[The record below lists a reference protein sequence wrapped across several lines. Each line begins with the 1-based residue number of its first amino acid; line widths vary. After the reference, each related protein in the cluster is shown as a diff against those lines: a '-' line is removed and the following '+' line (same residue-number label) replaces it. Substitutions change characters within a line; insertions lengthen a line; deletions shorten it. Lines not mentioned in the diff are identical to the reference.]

1 MSDSQAPDARTS
13 GSPSLSEQAASTA
26 LFGSNAPYIEALY
39 EQYLQDPQSV
49 ADRWREYFQGIA
61 PDRSTERAHG
71 PLLAQ
76 LEQRAQ
82 LPRGVA
88 APAGAD
94 GVDGDKQAA
103 VARLLQ
109 IYSNRGHL
117 VADIDP
123 LGLLQRPRPRVL
135 ELEYTGLKS
144 ADLDTEFSTGMRV
157 DAMPRRAKLRE
168 ILEQMERIYHGHI
181 GAEFAHVSDSEER
194 LWLQDE
200 FQRGR
205 LQQKFTAEERRNI
218 LWQLT
223 AAEGLERYLHT
234 KYVGQKRFSL
244 EGGDAL
250 IPLLDDLVQRGGDAK
265 IEEFVFGMAHR
276 GRLNVLVNV
285 LGKSPSQLFSEF
297 EGKYD
302 VNHLQGSGDVKY
314 HKGFSA
320 DLKTAGGNVHVALA
334 FNPSHLEIVNPV
346 VEGSVRARQERRGD
360 AEGNRVMP
368 VLIHGDAAFAGQG
381 VVMET
386 LQLSQARGFYTGGTL
401 HIVINNQVGFTMSD
415 PHDARS
421 TMYCSDVAKMLEA
434 PIFHV
439 NGDDPEAV
447 VFVERLA
454 LAYRMRFH
462 KDVVI
467 DMVCYRRLGHN
478 EADEPAATQP
488 VMYQVIRKHP
498 TARKL
503 YADRLIAEGVL
514 SEADANGMVEQYR
527 NGLDEGRPQARA
539 SLGLIGN
546 RYTVDWSRFQVK
558 DWSERVVGLDPA
570 TLKRYGERIVAIP
583 EPVTLHPRVA
593 QIIANRRK
601 MLAGELPLD
610 WGCAET
616 LAYASILDAGHR
628 VRITGQDSGR
638 GTFFHRHAV
647 LHDQTTG
654 AKYLPLAHISDT
666 QSQFTV
672 IDSVL
677 SEEAVLGFEYGFS
690 TTDPDSMVIWE
701 GQFGDFVN
709 GAQVVIDQFI
719 SSGES
724 KWGRMC
730 GLSLFLPHG
739 YEGQG
744 PEHSSARLERFL
756 QLCAEH
762 NMQVCVPST
771 PAQLFHMI
779 RRQMLRTLRKPLI
792 VMMPKSLLRNDMSVS
807 SLQDLSQGAF
817 ASVIDEVEDLNAAQV
832 RRVVFCSGKVYYD
845 LLKQRRKESLRD
857 VALVRIEQLYP
868 FPEEEYDAVVGR
880 YANAQEFVWC
890 QEEPQNQGAWFQI
903 RHRLKRSLG
912 ERREIFYAGRRPAA
926 APATG
931 IAKIHEHEQQTLVAA
946 ALHAQTREG
955 SSASSAGNDTARVL
969 VDQELLRKS
978 AS

>member
-1 MSDSQAPDARTS
+1 MSDRPAPDARTAR
-13 GSPSLSEQAASTA
+13 SPSLSEQAASTP
-26 LFGSNAPYIEALY
+26 LFGSNAPYLEALY
-39 EQYLQDPQSV
+39 EQYLQDPHSV

-61 PDRSTERAHG
+61 PDTSTERAHR
-71 PLLAQ
+71 PLIAQ
-76 LEQRAQ
+76 LESRAQ
-82 LPRGVA
+82 LPRGAVA
-88 APAGAD
+88 APAAGAA
-94 GVDGDKQAA
+94 VDSDKQAA
-103 VARLLQ
+103 VARLMQ

-117 VADIDP
+117 VANLDP
-123 LGLLQRPRPRVL
+123 LGLQQRPRPRVL
-135 ELEYTGLKS
+135 ELDYTGLS
-144 ADLDTEFSTGMRV
+144 AADLDTEFSTGTRT
-157 DAMPRRAKLRE
+157 DAIPRRAKLRE
-168 ILEQMERIYHGHI
+168 ILEQMEHIYHGPV

-194 LWLQDE
+194 LWLQDG

-205 LQQKFTAEERRNI
+205 MQQKFSPEERRNI

-250 IPLLDDLVQRGGDAK
+250 IPLLDDLVQSGGHAK
-265 IEEFVFGMAHR
+265 VDEFVVGMAHR

-297 EGKYD
+297 EGKYE
-302 VNHLQGSGDVKY
+302 VHGAGDVKY

-320 DLKTAGGNVHVALA
+320 DLKTPGGTVHVALA

-360 AEGNRVMP
+360 KEGSRVIP

-386 LQLSQARGFYTGGTL
+386 LQLSQARGFYTGGTV
-401 HIVINNQVGFTMSD
+401 HIVVNNQVGFTMSD
-415 PHDARS
+415 PADARS

-439 NGDDPEAV
+439 NGDDPESV
-447 VFVERLA
+447 VFVARLA
-454 LAYRMRFH
+454 LAYRMRFK

-478 EADEPAATQP
+478 ESDEPAATQP
-488 VMYQVIRKHP
+488 VMYQAVRKHP
-498 TARKL
+498 TTRKL
-503 YADRLIAEGVL
+503 YADRLVADGVL
-514 SEADANGMVEQYR
+514 SEAEATAMVEQYR

-546 RYTVDWSRFQVK
+546 QFTVDWSRFQVN
-558 DWSERVVGLDPA
+558 DWSERVRGLDLA
-570 TLKRYGERIVAIP
+570 TLRKYGERIVAVP
-583 EPVTLHPRVA
+583 EPVVLHPRVA

-601 MLAGELPLD
+601 MIAGELPLD

-616 LAYASILDAGHR
+616 LAYASIVDAGHR
-628 VRITGQDSGR
+628 VRLTGQDSGR

-647 LHDQTTG
+647 LHDQSTG
-654 AKYLPLAHISDT
+654 NKYVPLAHISDT

-690 TTDPDSMVIWE
+690 TTDPDSLVIWE

-730 GLSLFLPHG
+730 GLTMFLPHG

-744 PEHSSARLERFL
+744 AEHSSARLERFL

-771 PAQLFHMI
+771 PAQMFHMI
-779 RRQMLRTLRKPLI
+779 RRQVLRTLRKPLI
-792 VMMPKSLLRNDMSVS
+792 VMTPKSLLRNDMSVS
-807 SLQDLSQGAF
+807 TLQDLSQGTF
-817 ASVIDEVEDLNAAQV
+817 ATVIDEVEDLNESQV

-845 LLKQRRKESLRD
+845 LLKQRRKENLRE

-868 FPEEEYDAVVGR
+868 FPEEEYDSVVRR

-903 RHRLKRSLG
+903 RHRLKHSLG
-912 ERREIFYAGRRPAA
+912 DKEIFYAGSSRPSSLQPCMHRSAKRPVR
-926 APATG
+926 APTPP
-931 IAKIHEHEQQTLVAA
+931 
-946 ALHAQTREG
+946 
-955 SSASSAGNDTARVL
+955 ASRSTQNC
-969 VDQELLRKS
+969 
-978 AS
+978 